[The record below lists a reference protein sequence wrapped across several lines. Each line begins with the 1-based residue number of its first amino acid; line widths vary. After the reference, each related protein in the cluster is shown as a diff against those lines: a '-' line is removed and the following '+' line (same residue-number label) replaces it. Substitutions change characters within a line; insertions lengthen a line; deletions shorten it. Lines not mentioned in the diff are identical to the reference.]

1 MIINKISNENKN
13 ELVKALTKKLSP
25 KQDEKQVEKK
35 AEVST
40 VGELKDGDESFDYDV
55 NELVEAET
63 KEEPQVEETSDEK
76 LVKME
81 FTTPEKPVV
90 KPRIDEK
97 PEPKEWEKIKPSQKL
112 DSEFAEQ
119 DIFSGHR
126 IMNAGTAKI
135 TDHGGPNKQKSLT
148 NSIFNP
154 DAIANIK
161 NTDAGEKLAKIREEK
176 EQRSAKRKEQ
186 WEEDAAKGAVQKGS
200 LITPAGSGQKLESG
214 WKSARVAKDQISI
227 FDDPEKLKNI
237 DKGMD
242 EKIAEQNAEL
252 KSSMTRQTEKTEI
265 KVEKPKTTSAL
276 QSKLMD
282 TLMGNK

>member
-1 MIINKISNENKN
+1 MIINKISNENGN

-25 KQDEKQVEKK
+25 KQEEPQVEKK

-40 VGELKDGDESFDYDV
+40 MGELQDGEESFGYDV
-55 NELVEAET
+55 NELVEAEI
-63 KEEPQVEETSDEK
+63 KEEPQVEETTDEK

-90 KPRIDEK
+90 NERIDEK
-97 PEPKEWEKIKPSQKL
+97 PEPKEWEEITPSQKL
-112 DSEFAEQ
+112 DSEFAEK
-119 DIFSGHR
+119 DIFSSHR

-135 TDHGGPNKQKSLT
+135 TDHGGPNKKKSLT
-148 NSIFNP
+148 NSIFDP

-161 NTDAGEKLAKIREEK
+161 NTDSGEKLAKIREDK

-186 WEEDAAKGAVQKGS
+186 WEEDAAKGAVPKGS
-200 LITPAGSGQKLESG
+200 LVTPAGSGQKLESG
-214 WKSARVAKDQISI
+214 WKSARVAKDQMSI

-252 KSSMTRQTEKTEI
+252 KSSMTRKTEETEI
-265 KVEKPKTTSAL
+265 KVENPKTTSAL
-276 QSKLMD
+276 QNKLMD
-282 TLMGNK
+282 TLLGK